1 MRKRTPTKRNLNNLL
16 SKSITKFPSTK
27 SDNSPTITESPLE
40 ADFCYH
46 LEFDKEVIQYE
57 AQPLCFEYWYDDA
70 IHYYTADFEVFY
82 EGHSCYYEIKFE
94 NDILRDKDFYLKFT
108 AQKKAAIEL
117 GKDLLLI
124 TDKFI
129 LKHNR
134 YENLCLLYKH
144 SKADIQTDYLLLV
157 AERLKH
163 EGELMISELLRGD
176 TYSSDFQQIYK
187 HIWNQRLIADLE
199 TEILSVHSLIRL
211 NG

>member
-27 SDNSPTITESPLE
+27 SDDSPTITESPLE

-57 AQPLCFEYWYDDA
+57 AQPLCFEYWYDGA
-70 IHYYTADFEVFY
+70 IHLYTADFEVFY
-82 EGHSCYYEIKFE
+82 EGYSCYYEIKFE
-94 NDILRDKDFYLKFT
+94 NDILRDKDFYLKLE

-117 GKDLLLI
+117 GKDLLLV
-124 TDKFI
+124 TDEFI
-129 LKHNR
+129 LKPNR

-144 SKADIQTDYLLLV
+144 SKADIHADYLLLV
-157 AERLKH
+157 AQRLKH
-163 EGELMISELLRGD
+163 ERLMISELLRVE
-176 TYSSDFQQIYK
+176 TYSADFQQIYK
-187 HIWNQRLIADLE
+187 HIWDQTLITDLE
-199 TEILSVHSLIRL
+199 TGILSVHSLIRL

>member
-1 MRKRTPTKRNLNNLL
+1 MRKRIPTKRNLNNLL

-27 SDNSPTITESPLE
+27 SDDSPTITESPLE

-57 AQPLCFEYWYDDA
+57 AQPLCFEYWYDGA
-70 IHYYTADFEVFY
+70 IHSYTADFEVFY
-82 EGHSCYYEIKFE
+82 EGCSCYYEIKFE
-94 NDILRDKDFYLKFT
+94 NDILRDKDFYLKLA

-124 TDKFI
+124 TDEFI
-129 LKHNR
+129 LKSNR

-144 SKADIQTDYLLLV
+144 SKADIHTDYLLLV
-157 AERLKH
+157 AKKLKH
-163 EGELMISELLRGD
+163 EGELMLSDLLRVD
-176 TYSSDFQQIYK
+176 TFSEDFQQIYK
-187 HIWNQRLIADLE
+187 HIWDQTLLTDLE

>member
-27 SDNSPTITESPLE
+27 SDDSPTITESPLE

-57 AQPLCFEYWYDDA
+57 AQPLSFEYWYDDA
-70 IHYYTADFEVFY
+70 IHSYTADFEVFY
-82 EGHSCYYEIKFE
+82 EGCSCYYEIKFE
-94 NDILRDKDFYLKFT
+94 NDILRDKDFYLKLV

-129 LKHNR
+129 LRPNR

-157 AERLKH
+157 AERLKR
-163 EGELMISELLRGD
+163 EGGLIISELLRAD
-176 TYSSDFQQIYK
+176 NYSADFQQIYK
-187 HIWNQRLIADLE
+187 YIWDQTLIADLGI
-199 TEILSVHSLIRL
+199 EILSVHSLIRL